1 MNYVYFL
8 LLSNGNVYKGSTG
21 DLRRRFSEHEQGQ
34 VSSTKHFRPVH
45 LVGYESYLLKTD
57 AQRREVFLKTTE
69 GRRLF
74 KQQYRDV
81 LTTNAWR
88 GGRVVECA

>member
-45 LVGYESYLLKTD
+45 LVGYES
-57 AQRREVFLKTTE
+57 
-69 GRRLF
+69 
-74 KQQYRDV
+74 
-81 LTTNAWR
+81 
-88 GGRVVECA
+88 